1 MRAMSVKKVVTFIPV
16 EPENRERIQEIAPDY
31 EFVYLYPGSEP
42 IMTKRKPDIEG
53 NMDAIR
59 EAAVTFGVL
68 PPELVPQMP
77 HLEWAH
83 LSMAGADRYCQPGVL
98 PESVKLTCSTGAFG
112 QAISE
117 HMLAC
122 TLGLIKKLELYR
134 DNMAEGEWVDH
145 GTVRSPEDLTVLVV
159 GLGDI
164 GSRYARL
171 MKLMSSY
178 VIGVRRSGASM
189 PDYVDELYHPD
200 SLDKLLPRADVV
212 ALALPNTP
220 QTAGL
225 FDSRRLAL
233 MKDGAILLNVGRGNA
248 VDTDA
253 LCGALE
259 SGHLGGAALD
269 VTDPEPLPREH
280 RLWRMPTAI
289 VTPHVSGFF
298 HLRKTYDN
306 IIDIFCGELGRFRAG
321 LPLQNTVD
329 RSTGYK
335 KTV

>member
-59 EAAVTFGVL
+59 DAAVTFGVL

-98 PESVKLTCSTGAFG
+98 PENVKLTCSTGAFG

-134 DNMAEGEWVDH
+134 DNMAEGEWADH

>member
-1 MRAMSVKKVVTFIPV
+1 
-16 EPENRERIQEIAPDY
+16 
-31 EFVYLYPGSEP
+31 
-42 IMTKRKPDIEG
+42 
-53 NMDAIR
+53 
-59 EAAVTFGVL
+59 
-68 PPELVPQMP
+68 
-77 HLEWAH
+77 
-83 LSMAGADRYCQPGVL
+83 
-98 PESVKLTCSTGAFG
+98 
-112 QAISE
+112 
-117 HMLAC
+117 
-122 TLGLIKKLELYR
+122 
-134 DNMAEGEWVDH
+134 
-145 GTVRSPEDLTVLVV
+145 
-159 GLGDI
+159 
-164 GSRYARL
+164 
-171 MKLMSSY
+171 
-178 VIGVRRSGASM
+178 
-189 PDYVDELYHPD
+189 
-200 SLDKLLPRADVV
+200 
-212 ALALPNTP
+212 
-220 QTAGL
+220 
-225 FDSRRLAL
+225 